1 MVTWPSGIRRLR
13 HRTDREVVV
22 TRVEDFSDRYRR
34 IHFTGDDLLHDL
46 TDVYPTAWVRLW
58 VPESP
63 AGADAKAG
71 DGSAK
76 AGNGDAATTDH
87 PGPARGSGRV
97 SRRDYT
103 FVDVDIR
110 SGSFALDLVLPHH
123 RTAGEAAFGPATRWA
138 QAAQPGTVIDAC
150 VTPDRLDLPRDT
162 KRLILLGD
170 LSTVPAVN
178 SWLSWIPDE
187 VEATAIIEDD
197 GDTDGIPQRQR
208 ANATWTWVRST
219 GSRGQALI
227 DHVRDLGLGPA
238 GLYVWVAG
246 ERGLVSAVRHGLRR
260 ELPLDRR
267 RHFSQAYW
275 SDRRSAHV
283 PAGESTE

>member
-1 MVTWPSGIRRLR
+1 MVTWPRGIRRLR

-34 IHFTGDDLLHDL
+34 VHFTGDELLRDL

-58 VPESP
+58 VPETHSETGSATLDGEGPPSP
-63 AGADAKAG
+63 EDAGA
-71 DGSAK
+71 
-76 AGNGDAATTDH
+76 
-87 PGPARGSGRV
+87 ARESGHV
-97 SRRDYT
+97 SRREYT

-110 SGSFALDLVLPHH
+110 SGSFALDLVLPSD
-123 RTAGEAAFGPATRWA
+123 RAKTDAAFGPATRWA
-138 QAAQPGTVIDAC
+138 LAAQPGTVIDAC
-150 VTPDRLDLPRDT
+150 VTPDRVDLPRDT

-170 LSTVPAVN
+170 LSALPAVN

-187 VEATAIIEDD
+187 VQATAILEDD
-197 GDTDGIPQRQR
+197 DDTDGIPQKQR
-208 ANATWTWVRST
+208 KNATWTWVRST
-219 GSRGQALI
+219 GSRGQALV
-227 DHVRDLGLGPA
+227 DHVRGLGLDTA

-267 RHFSQAYW
+267 RHFAQAYW
-275 SDRRSAHV
+275 SAGRSAQV
-283 PAGESTE
+283 TADEPTG

>member
-63 AGADAKAG
+63 AGVDDRVG

-138 QAAQPGTVIDAC
+138 LAAGN
-150 VTPDRLDLPRDT
+150 
-162 KRLILLGD
+162 G
-170 LSTVPAVN
+170 
-178 SWLSWIPDE
+178 
-187 VEATAIIEDD
+187 
-197 GDTDGIPQRQR
+197 
-208 ANATWTWVRST
+208 
-219 GSRGQALI
+219 
-227 DHVRDLGLGPA
+227 
-238 GLYVWVAG
+238 
-246 ERGLVSAVRHGLRR
+246 
-260 ELPLDRR
+260 DRR
-267 RHFSQAYW
+267 LRHPGPP
-275 SDRRSAHV
+275 RSAEGYEAPH
-283 PAGESTE
+283 PPRRPQHRAGGELMAVMDSR